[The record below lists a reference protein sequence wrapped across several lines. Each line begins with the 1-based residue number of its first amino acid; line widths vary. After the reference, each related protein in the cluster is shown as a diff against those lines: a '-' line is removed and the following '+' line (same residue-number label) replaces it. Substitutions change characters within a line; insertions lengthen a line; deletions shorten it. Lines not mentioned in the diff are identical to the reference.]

1 MVKIIFISVIISVI
15 LSSLITLLLLK
26 ITSDI
31 FTKVLRQTE
40 TRFDKKI
47 HLKEIS
53 EVLRMNPKN

>member
-1 MVKIIFISVIISVI
+1 MVEIIFISVIISVI

-53 EVLRMNPKN
+53 EVLRMNSKN